1 MTRKT
6 LISGFCI
13 LIALLSTT
21 ASALELKIGYVNA
34 ARLLEEAPQAE
45 IATKRLKKEF
55 APREEALVNT
65 QKEITDLED
74 KLRRDGTF
82 MSETQRRSAE
92 RDLVQQKRDARRI
105 QDEFREDLNFRRNE
119 ELSKLQALVKEIIE
133 VVGKDEKFDLIMY
146 EGIAFA
152 NERVDI
158 TDKILQRLT
167 SDAKNSQSG
176 GPGK

>member
-1 MTRKT
+1 M
-6 LISGFCI
+6 IGGFCI
-13 LIALLSTT
+13 LIALLATT
-21 ASALELKIGYVNA
+21 ASAVELKIGYVNA

-55 APREEALVNT
+55 APREESMISA
-65 QKEITDLED
+65 QKEISDLED
-74 KLRRDGTF
+74 KLRRDGTI
-82 MSETQRRSAE
+82 MSESQRRTAE
-92 RDLVQQKRDARRI
+92 RDLMQQKRDARRI

-146 EGIAFA
+146 EGIAYA

-176 GPGK
+176 GSGK